1 MLELN
6 ILAVQNA
13 DVLRALATPASRR
26 TIPSISA
33 LAALIGRDHSNLSK
47 TLKGM
52 EGAGLL
58 LAEPIANGLTS
69 DGLLQLEAINRA
81 ETAEGG
87 EGLPDGLLAL
97 RHDQILPDPDN
108 ARQDWTSDEA
118 KDELD
123 ALRADIVKNG
133 LLQNLV
139 VRPMAEDDL
148 QDATITVVTPA
159 GELTLP
165 RYRLVAGER
174 RWRAIGE
181 AINDGDWEAEEP
193 ILTRLLDR
201 DAKETR
207 FAAIAENLLRRKLN
221 PIEKAKGFEQ
231 LAELGFENKLIA
243 ERLGYTPEHVQQH
256 RRFLK
261 LDEADQQRMT
271 LPRDD
276 PKHLSV
282 RDARQKLAAKDSEPK
297 PIVLEPMTRLAMVEI
312 IHAVFDA
319 GTHRYAHI
327 PVAADAYETEE
338 LKTLAEHH
346 WVRLEGLR
354 HYGEHT
360 GRFMISLGYGT
371 PLLAPPLPELFGSE
385 KSRLQGLLA
394 EQAIAI
400 PGGVPADADCTDY
413 GTSWLRDLG
422 PFTPDGQAL
431 VDERDANQAEIQAAR
446 LKREEDE
453 AQQARD
459 REANRELHAR
469 IAGRARSLFEA
480 HRQASPQPT
489 AVVELAAEA
498 EAPMPWRLNHKGDV
512 VAANGVVVIGGRTN
526 DLAEAR
532 MRLLVLGVNASAGI
546 ETPEDEPDPNPTL
559 DRPTFVSR
567 LTQELATLEVTVDSV
582 DDALSAYLSELG
594 IEFGAA
600 HHDWT
605 ATGAG
610 AVASVIADE
619 LRGDDL
625 PIGLFRETM
634 AEVVEDRRPD
644 LQGQAIDDLAGQ
656 ILTAF
661 LDDKGVAFGAEG
673 FDWTEAGAVT
683 LVDEHLAAAGDT
695 PTGDDG
701 TADAGAD
708 QDEAA

>member
-13 DVLRALATPASRR
+13 DVLRALATPAGRR

-58 LAEPIANGLTS
+58 LAEPIANGLTP

-139 VRPMAEDDL
+139 VRPMADDDL

-159 GELTLP
+159 GEQTLP

-181 AINDGDWEAEEP
+181 AISDGDWEPEEP
-193 ILTRLLDR
+193 ILARLLDR

-282 RDARQKLAAKDSEPK
+282 RDARQKLTAKDARDAAWRPGNLPPEQQLVIAEIAVAMRKHSTYLGSSLAVGPAARDDQAVASLRTAGILQISDKPAEWGSAAGHFTVSFPNWAIGDACRTAWADLFVDDEAKRHASLQFRQKGWAGRSSEGANYLTEWLNGPFD
-297 PIVLEPMTRLAMVEI
+297 MT
-312 IHAVFDA
+312 
-319 GTHRYAHI
+319 
-327 PVAADAYETEE
+327 P
-338 LKTLAEHH
+338 
-346 WVRLEGLR
+346 EG
-354 HYGEHT
+354 
-360 GRFMISLGYGT
+360 
-371 PLLAPPLPELFGSE
+371 
-385 KSRLQGLLA
+385 
-394 EQAIAI
+394 QAIL
-400 PGGVPADADCTDY
+400 D
-413 GTSWLRDLG
+413 R
-422 PFTPDGQAL
+422 QA
-431 VDERDANQAEIQAAR
+431 ANQKAHEQQAAQR
-446 LKREEDE
+446 
-453 AQQARD
+453 
-459 REANRELHAR
+459 
-469 IAGRARSLFEA
+469 
-480 HRQASPQPT
+480 
-489 AVVELAAEA
+489 AAEA
-498 EAPMPWRLNHKGDV
+498 AEAAARFAAIRQKHLEALNAAAAAPPKDLKAATVEATAAIDNPLPWTLLDNGEVIDANGEQLNHLDIWNPDDRETTFLQVIV
-512 VAANGVVVIGGRTN
+512 VAVNSAAGLATPPIKSAEAHQSEMEARR
-526 DLAEAR
+526 DAEALAE
-532 MRLLVLGVNASAGI
+532 
-546 ETPEDEPDPNPTL
+546 D
-559 DRPTFVSR
+559 SR
-567 LTQELATLEVTVDSV
+567 
-582 DDALSAYLSELG
+582 
-594 IEFGAA
+594 
-600 HHDWT
+600 
-605 ATGAG
+605 
-610 AVASVIADE
+610 
-619 LRGDDL
+619 
-625 PIGLFRETM
+625 
-634 AEVVEDRRPD
+634 
-644 LQGQAIDDLAGQ
+644 
-656 ILTAF
+656 
-661 LDDKGVAFGAEG
+661 
-673 FDWTEAGAVT
+673 
-683 LVDEHLAAAGDT
+683 
-695 PTGDDG
+695 
-701 TADAGAD
+701 
-708 QDEAA
+708 DEAA

>member
-13 DVLRALATPASRR
+13 DVLRALATPAGRR

-58 LAEPIANGLTS
+58 LAEPIANGLTP

-118 KDELD
+118 RDELD

-282 RDARQKLAAKDSEPK
+282 RDARQRLANKDAKDAAWRPGNLSPEEQLV
-297 PIVLEPMTRLAMVEI
+297 IAEVAVAMRKHSSYLGSSI
-312 IHAVFDA
+312 AVGPSA
-319 GTHRYAHI
+319 R
-327 PVAADAYETEE
+327 
-338 LKTLAEHH
+338 
-346 WVRLEGLR
+346 
-354 HYGEHT
+354 
-360 GRFMISLGYGT
+360 
-371 PLLAPPLPELFGSE
+371 
-385 KSRLQGLLA
+385 
-394 EQAIAI
+394 
-400 PGGVPADADCTDY
+400 TD
-413 GTSWLRDLG
+413 
-422 PFTPDGQAL
+422 P
-431 VDERDANQAEIQAAR
+431 
-446 LKREEDE
+446 
-453 AQQARD
+453 
-459 REANRELHAR
+459 
-469 IAGRARSLFEA
+469 
-480 HRQASPQPT
+480 
-489 AVVELAAEA
+489 AVVS
-498 EAPMPWRLNHKGDV
+498 
-512 VAANGVVVIGGRTN
+512 
-526 DLAEAR
+526 LAEAGILKVSEEPAKWTNEPGHYR
-532 MRLLVLGVNASAGI
+532 VSFPNWTIGDACRNAWADLVVDDEAKRHASLHLRQKDWVGSSSEGTAYLTAWLNAPFDL
-546 ETPEDEPDPNPTL
+546 TPEGQAILDE
-559 DRPTFVSR
+559 RAREQEVSA
-567 LTQELATLEVTVDSV
+567 QLA
-582 DDALSAYLSELG
+582 
-594 IEFGAA
+594 AA
-600 HHDWT
+600 R
-605 ATGAG
+605 AAKQ
-610 AVASVIADE
+610 
-619 LRGDDL
+619 
-625 PIGLFRETM
+625 
-634 AEVVEDRRPD
+634 AEVAARAAAIRQRHLEALNAAAAAPPQDLKAATVEATAAIEKPLPWTLLDNGEVIDANGDQLPD
-644 LQGQAIDDLAGQ
+644 LQVWNPDDLETTFLQVVVVAVNSAAGLPTPP
-656 ILTAF
+656 I
-661 LDDKGVAFGAEG
+661 KSAEAHQAEMEARHE
-673 FDWTEAGAVT
+673 TEAET
-683 LVDEHLAAAGDT
+683 DR
-695 PTGDDG
+695 
-701 TADAGAD
+701 
-708 QDEAA
+708 DEAA

>member
-13 DVLRALATPASRR
+13 DVLRALASPADRR
-26 TIPSISA
+26 ALPSLTA
-33 LAALIGRDHSNLSK
+33 LAAAIGRDKSNLSK
-47 TLKGM
+47 TLKIL
-52 EGAGLL
+52 EGADLL
-58 LAEPIANGLTS
+58 LAEPLANGLTS

-87 EGLPDGLLAL
+87 DALPDGLLAL

-148 QDATITVVTPA
+148 QDAYVTVTTPA
-159 GELTLP
+159 GDEILP

-261 LDEADQQRMT
+261 LEEADQQRMT

-282 RDARQKLAAKDSEPK
+282 RDARQKLTAKDNAPK
-297 PIVLEPMTRLAMVEI
+297 PINMTPTVRLAWIEVT
-312 IHAVFDA
+312 HAALSQSTPGNLWNEVVVA
-319 GTHRYAHI
+319 AS
-327 PVAADAYETEE
+327 AADAWE
-338 LKTLAEHH
+338 LQELVEIGAL
-346 WVRLEGLR
+346 RLEGPKTHNPLV
-354 HYGEHT
+354 
-360 GRFMISLGYGT
+360 GRFTVRRAYQANHLIVADPI
-371 PLLAPPLPELFGSE
+371 PLE
-385 KSRLQGLLA
+385 GLLGKERDAILRA
-394 EQAIAI
+394 EQAKVNNARN
-400 PGGVPADADCTDY
+400 VPWPSSETHYLTAWLEDIGELTEEGAALAEAARAAAEQRDKENRDRADAIAARNAV
-413 GTSWLRDLG
+413 WAEARQRHLRLLTAAQERPEAGQPDEVVSIASDLDR
-422 PFTPDGQAL
+422 PLPWQAL
-431 VDERDANQAEIQAAR
+431 PSGIIAAANGTTVKTRDHYGAPSEQ
-446 LKREEDE
+446 
-453 AQQARD
+453 
-459 REANRELHAR
+459 
-469 IAGRARSLFEA
+469 
-480 HRQASPQPT
+480 
-489 AVVELAAEA
+489 ELAINQ
-498 EAPMPWRLNHKGDV
+498 MIV
-512 VAANGVVVIGGRTN
+512 VAANAAGGVLTPTPAAPDAPSEEEFV
-526 DLAEAR
+526 EAI
-532 MRLLVLGVNASAGI
+532 A
-546 ETPEDEPDPNPTL
+546 
-559 DRPTFVSR
+559 
-567 LTQELATLEVTVDSV
+567 
-582 DDALSAYLSELG
+582 
-594 IEFGAA
+594 
-600 HHDWT
+600 
-605 ATGAG
+605 
-610 AVASVIADE
+610 AVAA
-619 LRGDDL
+619 
-625 PIGLFRETM
+625 
-634 AEVVEDRRPD
+634 DRRPD
-644 LQGQAIDDLAGQ
+644 LTEEQAADLAAQ
-656 ILTAF
+656 ILASF
-661 LDDKGVAFGAEG
+661 LDDNGVAFGEDG
-673 FDWTEAGAVT
+673 FDWTHEGAVILT
-683 LVDEHLAAAGDT
+683 DEHLAAGDT

-701 TADAGAD
+701 TADADAD

>member
-13 DVLRALATPASRR
+13 DILRALASPADRR
-26 TIPSISA
+26 AVPSLTA
-33 LAALIGRDHSNLSK
+33 LAAAIGRDKSNLSK
-47 TLKGM
+47 TLKIL

-81 ETAEGG
+81 ETASAGG
-87 EGLPDGLLAL
+87 DAMPDGLLAL

-108 ARQDWTSDEA
+108 ARQDWTSDDA

-139 VRPMAEDDL
+139 VRPMAADDL

-159 GELTLP
+159 GEQTLP

-181 AINDGDWEAEEP
+181 AISDGDWEPEEP

-282 RDARQKLAAKDSEPK
+282 RDARQKLTAKDNEPAPVDLTPAEWLATVETIFAAYEMTK
-297 PIVLEPMTRLAMVEI
+297 YGNLWNQIVVAP
-312 IHAVFDA
+312 DA
-319 GTHRYAHI
+319 GTTPEAKRLQELGVLEFSDIKTFGEHLGRFIVKRGYSAPHGI
-327 PVAADAYETEE
+327 DWCNPRLPAGLHGGDSEARLAALREAQVKVLGDQAPAWDIETPVLGTPWLADPGELTEE
-338 LKTLAEHH
+338 GA
-346 WVRLEGLR
+346 
-354 HYGEHT
+354 
-360 GRFMISLGYGT
+360 
-371 PLLAPPLPELFGSE
+371 
-385 KSRLQGLLA
+385 
-394 EQAIAI
+394 
-400 PGGVPADADCTDY
+400 
-413 GTSWLRDLG
+413 
-422 PFTPDGQAL
+422 AL
-431 VDERDANQAEIQAAR
+431 V
-446 LKREEDE
+446 ED
-453 AQQARD
+453 
-459 REANRELHAR
+459 AR
-469 IAGRARSLFEA
+469 IAAEQRERENHDRAAALAARDAVWAEA
-480 HRQASPQPT
+480 RQRHLRLLAAAQERPEAGQPEE
-489 AVVELAAEA
+489 VVSIANDLDRPLPWQALPSGIIAAANGTTVKTRDHYGAPSEQELAINQ
-498 EAPMPWRLNHKGDV
+498 MIV
-512 VAANGVVVIGGRTN
+512 VAANAAGGVLTPTP
-526 DLAEAR
+526 AE
-532 MRLLVLGVNASAGI
+532 LEG
-546 ETPEDEPDPNPTL
+546 PTEEE
-559 DRPTFVSR
+559 FV
-567 LTQELATLEVTVDSV
+567 
-582 DDALSAYLSELG
+582 DA
-594 IEFGAA
+594 IAA
-600 HHDWT
+600 
-605 ATGAG
+605 
-610 AVASVIADE
+610 IA
-619 LRGDDL
+619 
-625 PIGLFRETM
+625 
-634 AEVVEDRRPD
+634 ADRRPD
-644 LQGQAIDDLAGQ
+644 LTDEQTAELATQ

-661 LDDKGVAFGAEG
+661 LEDNGVAFGEEG
-673 FDWTEAGAVT
+673 FDWTHNGAVILT
-683 LVDEHLAAAGDT
+683 DEHLAAAGDT

-701 TADAGAD
+701 AAEAEAAQ